1 MQECFSFFLQNYG
14 GLLLPL
20 LRSGLEK
27 LLLECLH
34 YEKVY
39 HFTSILHVAAKLGIF
54 ADVSLNNI
62 QIRTKFSTLN
72 TIPLLEFINLNP
84 ASFQLENFN
93 FILKF
98 CIEIAEN
105 PSHPFKRLAIVGID
119 NLYKLVSDQD
129 ENYKW
134 KIVDW
139 KFNRCSILTFF
150 PFYTELQNIHNFKS
164 ESDIHIANMNF
175 YTNLYLK
182 SLLSDGLIDLLLI
195 FTSSLIE
202 KALFDQNS
210 NLLKA
215 YEYCMDRIL
224 FLSKSESSLI
234 IKTYSDIFLTV
245 PDEAADWEGIMGSM
259 SEINSPSSFS
269 EWVFCTLLRVCSLC
283 KSREGELLRSFLP
296 ALIEPYSI
304 VPILPIFIVTAYYSS
319 GGLFIKEYFKPSV
332 LSFFEIESNPI
343 RVIIL
348 IFDILNEAFN
358 IFSLSYE
365 ISGLENNDCPTWFN
379 QFSTDELFSLFRKCM
394 KLNIL
399 KYAEFFMQL
408 LWSMDSKKISN
419 SIVFETFTKLDDYRS
434 ALCIGSNE
442 NTFGTERSLYYFMAD
457 QQNSLA
463 EAALNMMGHIHNE
476 NLDIMVIK
484 NSSLKMSRE
493 TYSQNLEK
501 LCRVSPNRIPIYSS
515 IQELLKNSEYFRLD
529 DNPVDNA
536 ISYYF
541 ESVDST
547 YNKLSIEKKPNWD
560 NFRLLSEAKIL
571 RKKRNFEISYYIL
584 SKMKF
589 DNDSFWTFKHFLELG
604 NWFHSCG
611 KFNVAIE
618 IFQSLAKEQKNH
630 TLLSKI
636 YRKLAVSMVCSRHYS
651 DQEIVDAFEKSANLN
666 KNCAKIS
673 FEIGSFYDSRLQS
686 NIDRTSVIL
695 RNYARAL
702 LNSRKYDHLIYPRF
716 ITIWLNI
723 PQNSQSDKKIYDLIS
738 RFISVASTSQAVNH
752 LSQLISRVGHPKPAD
767 ALLIEQFLVK
777 IFTDYSDVTLW
788 KMSSVAH
795 SNNEVRKNRIIT
807 ILEKVTPGVNNFDIK
822 GFLEFCRVLVTIC
835 DMPAPA
841 DVVKLSLSKELRI
854 CKRIMSNNM
863 LIAAPNSVL
872 IYSPENKEG
881 YDYIRGFEDHCLCLP
896 SLQRPKKIRFTLNNS
911 RHMTALLKPKDDLRK
926 DCRFME
932 LCRFLNLNFLKHK
945 EKYEIKIYAVTPL
958 NEECGIIEWVEHT
971 ASFRGILLKSYKK
984 LGISIAI
991 RDLKDI
997 LAMQI
1002 SSYEKFVKFYLPK
1015 FPPIFLRWF
1024 FEKFPSVIRWKNANQ
1039 AYTNSLA
1046 VMSMVGFI
1054 IGLGDR
1060 HGENILFDETTGGC
1074 VHVDFNC
1081 LFEKG
1086 KTLEYPEKVPFRLT
1100 QNLEHACGTSGIN
1113 SSFKS
1118 ASNSVMTMMW
1128 DSKRSILTNLET
1140 FLHDPL
1146 VEWSKS
1152 KKLTNQTSDITN
1164 EQASKILKMVERK
1177 LNGYIELESFSCH
1190 GQVEKLIQHATDKKN
1205 LSEMYIGWSAFL

>member
-14 GLLLPL
+14 GLILPIL
-20 LRSGLEK
+20 KSCLEK
-27 LLLECLH
+27 LLMECLNH
-34 YEKVY
+34 EKAY
-39 HFTSILHVAAKLGIF
+39 HFASILHIAIKLGIF
-54 ADVSLNNI
+54 AEVSQNSA
-62 QIRTKFSTLN
+62 QVRSKFSTLN
-72 TIPLLEFINLNP
+72 SMPLLDFINLIP
-84 ASFQLENFN
+84 ASFRLENFN
-93 FILKF
+93 LILKF

-105 PSHPFKRLAIVGID
+105 PSHPFKRLATVAIHK
-119 NLYKLVSDQD
+119 LYTLVSDQD
-129 ENYKW
+129 ESFRQ
-134 KIVDW
+134 KIIEW
-139 KFNRCSILTFF
+139 KFNRCSLPTFF
-150 PFYTELQNIHNFKS
+150 PFYTELQNICDNNS
-164 ESDIHIANMNF
+164 SDIYASNMKL

-182 SLLSDGLIDLLLI
+182 SSSSDGLVDLLLI

-202 KALFDQNS
+202 KALYDQNS

-215 YEYCMDRIL
+215 YEYCLDRIL
-224 FLSKSESSLI
+224 FLSKSESPLI
-234 IKTYSDIFLTV
+234 VTTYSDLILTV
-245 PDEAADWEGIMGSM
+245 PDETADWEGIIGSM
-259 SEINSPSSFS
+259 SEINLPLSFS
-269 EWVFCTLLRVCSLC
+269 EWVFCILQQVCSFC
-283 KSREGELLRSFLP
+283 KSRESELLRSFLP
-296 ALIEPYSI
+296 ALIEPFSM
-304 VPILPIFIVTAYYSS
+304 VPIMPIFIVTAYYSS
-319 GGLFIKEYFKPSV
+319 GGTFIKQYFKPSV
-332 LSFFEIESNPI
+332 LNFFEVESI
-343 RVIIL
+343 SVRVNVL
-348 IFDILNEAFN
+348 IFDILNETFN
-358 IFSLSYE
+358 IFSRSYE
-365 ISGLENNDCPTWFN
+365 LSGVENTDCPTWYN

-408 LWSMDSKKISN
+408 LWSVDSKKISN
-419 SIVFETFTKLDDYRS
+419 GVASETFAKLDDYRS
-434 ALCIGSNE
+434 ALCVSSNE
-442 NTFGTERSLYYFMAD
+442 NTFGMERSLYYFMAD

-463 EAALNMMGHIHNE
+463 ESALDMMSHNNNE
-476 NLDIMVIK
+476 NLDIMMIK
-484 NSSLKMSRE
+484 NNSLKMNRE
-493 TYSQNLEK
+493 SFSKHLEK
-501 LCRVSPNRIPIYSS
+501 LCRISPNRIPLYSS
-515 IQELLKNSEYFRLD
+515 VKESLINLEYFKID
-529 DNPVDNA
+529 DNPVRD
-536 ISYYF
+536 IIDYF
-541 ESVDST
+541 SESVDST
-547 YNKLSIEKKPNWD
+547 HNKPNANKDKNWD
-560 NFRLLSEAKIL
+560 NFRLLNEAKTL
-571 RKKRNFEISYYIL
+571 RKRRNFENSYYIL

-589 DNDSFWTFKHFLELG
+589 ENDSFWTFKHFLELG
-604 NWFHSCG
+604 NWFHACG

-618 IFQSLAKEQKNH
+618 IFQSLAKEQKNQN
-630 TLLSKI
+630 LLSKI
-636 YRKLAVSMVCSRHYS
+636 YRKLAVSMVSSRHYS
-651 DQEIVDAFEKSANLN
+651 DQEIVDAFEKSASLN

-673 FEIGSFYDSRLQS
+673 FEIGSFYDSKVQS
-686 NIDRTSVIL
+686 NVDRTSVIL

-723 PQNSQSDKKIYDLIS
+723 PANSQSDKKVYDLMS

-752 LSQLISRVGHPKPAD
+752 LSQLISRIGHPKPAD
-767 ALLIEQFLVK
+767 ALMIEQFLMK
-777 IFTDYSDVTLW
+777 IFADYSDVTLW

-795 SNNEVRKNRIIT
+795 SNNDVRKNRIIS
-807 ILEKVTPGVNNFDIK
+807 ILDKVTPGVKNFDIK
-822 GFLEFCRVLVTIC
+822 GFLEFCRILITIC
-835 DMPAPA
+835 DMPAPV
-841 DVVKLSLSKELRI
+841 DVVKLSLSKELRT
-854 CKRIMSNNM
+854 CKRIMSNDM

-958 NEECGIIEWVEHT
+958 NEECGIIEWVDYT

-1002 SSYEKFVKFYLPK
+1002 STYEKFVKFFLPK
-1015 FPPIFLRWF
+1015 FPPIFFRWF
-1024 FEKFPSVIRWKNANQ
+1024 FEKFPSVIRWKSANQ

-1100 QNLEHACGTSGIN
+1100 QNMEHACGTGGIN

-1118 ASNSVMTMMW
+1118 ASNSIMNMMW

-1164 EQASKILKMVERK
+1164 EQASKILKIVERK
-1177 LNGYIELESFSCH
+1177 LNGYIELENFSCQ